1 MDCERLTPPSGIP
14 RSVYYARNKCICR
27 KAEGRLTYYMLG
39 IIGAALL
46 PGREQQKYVIQE
58 SGCHLD
64 AAHRACF
71 SWTFS
76 IYIKMLSTTN
86 NVYLVSGIPGR
97 GIVLF
102 CWNEHTTYH
111 VEHTH
116 VCRRTFDFIFKSSLS
131 CLALFQ
137 SACTM
142 DIDTETWTVYRV
154 CHPIMAT
161 RKWQAQYMHAP
172 SYYCSW
178 QRLSMDT
185 VDKALSLTISIDLNY
200 HKYIVAGNIY
210 RYIPSTIHCNGQYMD
225 SMQSIVA
232 RDGHR

>member
-111 VEHTH
+111 VEQTCAVGYSNSSSNPQYPELRSVNRIAQWTSIPGHGRSTEFVTRHWLH
-116 VCRRTFDFIFKSSLS
+116 VCTWLS
-131 CLALFQ
+131 A
-137 SACTM
+137 S
-142 DIDTETWTVYRV
+142 R
-154 CHPIMAT
+154 P
-161 RKWQAQYMHAP
+161 
-172 SYYCSW
+172 
-178 QRLSMDT
+178 
-185 VDKALSLTISIDLNY
+185 
-200 HKYIVAGNIY
+200 
-210 RYIPSTIHCNGQYMD
+210 
-225 SMQSIVA
+225 
-232 RDGHR
+232 